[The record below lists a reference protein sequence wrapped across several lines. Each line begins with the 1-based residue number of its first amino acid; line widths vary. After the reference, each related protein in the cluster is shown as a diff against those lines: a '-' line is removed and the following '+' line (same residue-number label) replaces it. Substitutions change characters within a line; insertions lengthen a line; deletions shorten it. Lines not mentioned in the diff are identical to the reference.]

1 MRGFSFGIN
10 YAIKWDN
17 FKQENKLNKI
27 NITPNWKTTAQIV
40 IMALQNPNLDSK
52 GFKNAFDIITEMGQK
67 LDLANKY
74 ITNLK
79 KEF

>member
-1 MRGFSFGIN
+1 M
-10 YAIKWDN
+10 
-17 FKQENKLNKI
+17 NKI

-40 IMALQNPNLDSK
+40 IMVLQNPNLDSK

-67 LDLANKY
+67 LDLANEH

-79 KEF
+79 KEA